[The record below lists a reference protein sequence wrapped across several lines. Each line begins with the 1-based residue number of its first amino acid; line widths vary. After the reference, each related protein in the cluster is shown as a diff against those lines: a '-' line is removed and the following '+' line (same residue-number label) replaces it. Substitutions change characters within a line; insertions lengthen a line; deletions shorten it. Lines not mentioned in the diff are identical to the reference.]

1 MVTENVVNS
10 SGGAA
15 LMQSESQTAPVSNKA
30 LWAGRIISAL
40 PIVFLLFDSVIKLVL
55 INPVSES
62 VDQLGFPVSL
72 VRGIATIELVCIILY
87 IIPRTS
93 ILGAILL
100 TGFLGGAVAAHVRV
114 GNPLYTHS
122 LFPIYVG
129 ALIWLGLY
137 LRDRRLR
144 ELVPLRR

>member
-1 MVTENVVNS
+1 MVVEDTVNS
-10 SGGAA
+10 STGATFV
-15 LMQSESQTAPVSNKA
+15 LPGTQTAPISKSS
-30 LWAGRIISAL
+30 LWAGRIVSAL
-40 PIVFLLFDSVIKLVL
+40 PILFLLFDSVVKLVL

-72 VRGIATIELVCIILY
+72 VRGIAILELVSLILY

-114 GNPLYTHS
+114 ENPLFTHTF
-122 LFPIYVG
+122 FPVYVG

-137 LRDRRLR
+137 LRDEQLR
-144 ELVPLRR
+144 KLVPMRR

>member
-1 MVTENVVNS
+1 MVTENIVNS
-10 SGGAA
+10 TGGAPFT
-15 LMQSESQTAPVSNKA
+15 QSESQTAPVSNKA

-40 PIVFLLFDSVIKLVL
+40 PILFLLFDSVIKLVL

-72 VRGIATIELVCIILY
+72 VRGIAILELVCLILY

-114 GNPLYTHS
+114 GNPLFTHTF
-122 LFPIYVG
+122 FPVYVG

-137 LRDRRLR
+137 LRDELLR
-144 ELVPLRR
+144 TLVPLRR